1 MYTMRRLSATDTSTL
16 QVLNALFGE
25 VFEDAKSYELHKP
38 SASYLRTFLEDS
50 NHIVLVAEAN
60 KGVVGGLVAYCLTKF
75 EQERKEVYVY
85 DLAVAPSYQRHG
97 IGKNLIEAIQK
108 VAKGMGAYVVFVQA
122 DEGDK
127 AINFYEAMNPSE
139 NIKTRNFDFNI

>member
-1 MYTMRRLSATDTSTL
+1 
-16 QVLNALFGE
+16 
-25 VFEDAKSYELHKP
+25 
-38 SASYLRTFLEDS
+38 
-50 NHIVLVAEAN
+50 
-60 KGVVGGLVAYCLTKF
+60 
-75 EQERKEVYVY
+75 
-85 DLAVAPSYQRHG
+85 VAPSYQRHG